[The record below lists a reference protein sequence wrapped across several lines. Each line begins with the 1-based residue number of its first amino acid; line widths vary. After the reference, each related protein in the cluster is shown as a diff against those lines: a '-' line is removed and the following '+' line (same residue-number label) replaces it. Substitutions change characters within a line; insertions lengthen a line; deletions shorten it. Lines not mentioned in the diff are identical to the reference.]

1 MTVTDSSSAG
11 PGVASGP
18 GGAEDKAARPVHR
31 ATRDR
36 WSWLRVTGSVG
47 PLGIA
52 TAVLWLSIIVL
63 LPLAA
68 LTVTSFEEGWSG
80 FWDAVT
86 APAAVD
92 SLRIT
97 IFVSV
102 IVALLNVVMGT
113 LIAWVLVRDEFPG
126 KGIVNALIDLPFALP
141 TIVASIVLLS
151 LYGPQSPVNI
161 HLNATQPGLIVAL
174 AFVTL
179 PFVVRSVQPV
189 LIEVDREVEQAA
201 LSLGA
206 DNWTTFRRIVLPTL
220 TPAIISGGGLA
231 FARAIGEYG
240 SVVLIGGNIPRETE
254 MASQYIQKQIEIDR
268 PINAA
273 AVSVALLAISFAT
286 LLVLRLFA
294 ERSARKEQ
302 ATR

>member
-1 MTVTDSSSAG
+1 MTDTSTAG
-11 PGVASGP
+11 DGAAPVSGGSQKVSP
-18 GGAEDKAARPVHR
+18 AGRVN
-31 ATRDR
+31 

-68 LTVTSFEEGWSG
+68 LTVTSFDEGWSG
-80 FWDAVT
+80 FWAAVT
-86 APAAVD
+86 APAALD

-97 IFVSV
+97 VFVSV
-102 IVALLNVVMGT
+102 VVAVINVVMGT

-126 KGIVNALIDLPFALP
+126 KSVVNALIDLPFALP

-151 LYGPQSPVNI
+151 LYGPQSPIDI

-189 LIEVDREVEQAA
+189 LIEADREVEQAA

-206 DNWTTFRRIVLPTL
+206 NNWTTFRRIVLPTL
-220 TPAIISGGGLA
+220 APAIISGGGLA

-240 SVVLIGGNIPRETE
+240 SVVLIGGAIPRKTE

-273 AVSVALLAISFAT
+273 AVSVALLVISFAT
-286 LLVLRLFA
+286 LLVLRLLA
-294 ERSARKEQ
+294 ERSVRKEQ
-302 ATR
+302 ETR

>member
-1 MTVTDSSSAG
+1 MQVS
-11 PGVASGP
+11 
-18 GGAEDKAARPVHR
+18 
-31 ATRDR
+31 
-36 WSWLRVTGSVG
+36 GSVG

-68 LTVTSFEEGWSG
+68 LTVTSFEDGWAG

-86 APAAVD
+86 APAALD

-97 IFVSV
+97 VSV
-102 IVALLNVVMGT
+102 SVVVALINVVMGT

-126 KGIVNALIDLPFALP
+126 KGVVNALIDLPFALP

-161 HLNATQPGLIVAL
+161 HLNATQPGLVVAL

-189 LIEVDREVEQAA
+189 LIEADREVEQAA

-206 DNWTTFRRIVLPTL
+206 SNWVTFRRIVLPAL

-240 SVVLIGGNIPRETE
+240 SVVLIGGAIPRETE
-254 MASQYIQKQIEIDR
+254 VASQYIQKQIEIDR

-273 AVSVALLAISFAT
+273 AVSVALLLIAFVT
-286 LLVLRLFA
+286 LLVLRFLA
-294 ERSARKEQ
+294 DRSARKEQ
-302 ATR
+302 ASR

>member
-1 MTVTDSSSAG
+1 VTESSNAGPAQTG
-11 PGVASGP
+11 PGVSDP
-18 GGAEDKAARPVHR
+18 ARPARGRH
-31 ATRDR
+31 

-68 LTVTSFEEGWSG
+68 LTVTSFEDGWSG
-80 FWDAVT
+80 FYDAVT
-86 APAAVD
+86 APAALD

-97 IFVSV
+97 VLVSV
-102 IVALLNVVMGT
+102 VVAVINVVMGT

-126 KGIVNALIDLPFALP
+126 KSVVNALIDLPFALP

-151 LYGPQSPVNI
+151 LYGPQSPIDI
-161 HLNATQPGLIVAL
+161 HLNATQPGLVVAL

-189 LIEVDREVEQAA
+189 LIEADREVEQAA

-206 DNWTTFRRIVLPTL
+206 NNWTTFRSIVLPAL

-240 SVVLIGGNIPRETE
+240 SVVLIGGAIPRKTE

-268 PINAA
+268 PVNAA

-286 LLVLRLFA
+286 LLVLRLLA

-302 ATR
+302 AAR

>member
-1 MTVTDSSSAG
+1 MSDSSTSAGTDQG
-11 PGVASGP
+11 PGVSVDKKPKP
-18 GGAEDKAARPVHR
+18 GR
-31 ATRDR
+31 
-36 WSWLRVTGSVG
+36 SWLRVTGSVG
-47 PLGIA
+47 PIGIA
-52 TAVLWLSIIVL
+52 TSVLWLSIIVL

-68 LTVTSFEEGWSG
+68 LTYTSFDDGWSG

-86 APAAVD
+86 APSAID
-92 SLRIT
+92 SLKVT

-102 IVALLNVVMGT
+102 IVAVVNVIMGT

-141 TIVASIVLLS
+141 TIVASIVLLA
-151 LYGPQSPVNI
+151 LYGPRSPINV
-161 HLNATQPGLIVAL
+161 HLNATQPGIIVAL

-201 LSLGA
+201 ASLGA
-206 DNWTTFRRIVLPTL
+206 DNWTTFRRILLPTL
-220 TPAIISGGGLA
+220 APAIISGGGLA

-240 SVVLIGGNIPRETE
+240 SVVLIGGNIPRETQ
-254 MASQYIQKQIEIDR
+254 MASQYIQQQIEIDR
-268 PINAA
+268 PVNAA
-273 AVSVALLAISFAT
+273 AVSVALLVISFVS

-294 ERSARKEQ
+294 DRTARKEQ
-302 ATR
+302 ESR

>member
-1 MTVTDSSSAG
+1 MSKPAAAG
-11 PGVASGP
+11 SRGP
-18 GGAEDKAARPVHR
+18 
-31 ATRDR
+31 T

-68 LTVTSFEEGWSG
+68 LTVSAFDEGWAG

-86 APAAVD
+86 SPVALA
-92 SLRIT
+92 SLRVT
-97 IFVSV
+97 VFVSV
-102 IVALLNVVMGT
+102 IVALINVVMGT
-113 LIAWVLVRDEFPG
+113 LIAWVLVRDDFPG

-151 LYGPQSPVNI
+151 LYGPESPINI
-161 HLNATQPGLIVAL
+161 HLNATQPGLVVAL

-189 LIEVDREVEQAA
+189 LIEVDKEVEQAA

-206 DNWTTFRRIVLPTL
+206 DNWTTFRQIVLPTL

-240 SVVLIGGNIPRETE
+240 SVVLIGGNIPRETQ
-254 MASQYIQKQIEIDR
+254 MASQYIQQQIEIDR
-268 PINAA
+268 PVAAA
-273 AVSVALLAISFAT
+273 AVSVALLAIAFVS

-302 ATR
+302 EAR

>member
-1 MTVTDSSSAG
+1 MTESSST
-11 PGVASGP
+11 GVGHAPDP
-18 GGAEDKAARPVHR
+18 GGFEDAGESAPKPTSR
-31 ATRDR
+31 T

-68 LTVTSFEEGWSG
+68 LTVTSFDNGWSG
-80 FWDAVT
+80 FWDAIT
-86 APAAVD
+86 APAAID

-97 IFVSV
+97 VVVSV
-102 IVALLNVVMGT
+102 VVAVINVLMGT

-126 KGIVNALIDLPFALP
+126 KSIVNALIDLPFALP

-151 LYGPQSPVNI
+151 LYGPQSPIDI
-161 HLNATQPGLIVAL
+161 HLNATQPGLVVAL

-189 LIEVDREVEQAA
+189 LIEADREVEQAA

-220 TPAIISGGGLA
+220 APAIISGGGLA

-240 SVVLIGGNIPRETE
+240 SVVLIGGAIPRKTE

-268 PINAA
+268 PVNAA

-286 LLVLRLFA
+286 LLVLRLWA
-294 ERSARKEQ
+294 ERTARKEQ
-302 ATR
+302 EAR

>member
-1 MTVTDSSSAG
+1 MSDSSRK
-11 PGVASGP
+11 P
-18 GGAEDKAARPVHR
+18 
-31 ATRDR
+31 TR
-36 WSWLRVTGSVG
+36 SPLAWLRVTGSVG

-68 LTVTSFEEGWSG
+68 LTVTSFEDGWGG

-86 APAAVD
+86 APAALD

-97 IFVSV
+97 VLVSV
-102 IVALLNVVMGT
+102 VVALINVVMGT

-126 KGIVNALIDLPFALP
+126 KGVVNALIDLPFALP

-151 LYGPQSPVNI
+151 LYGPQSPIDI
-161 HLNATQPGLIVAL
+161 HLNATQPGLVVAL

-189 LIEVDREVEQAA
+189 LIEADREVEQAA

-206 DNWTTFRRIVLPTL
+206 DNWTTFRRIVLPAL
-220 TPAIISGGGLA
+220 TPAVISGGGLA

-240 SVVLIGGNIPRETE
+240 SVVLIGGAIPRKTE

-273 AVSVALLAISFAT
+273 AVSVALLAIAFVT
-286 LLVLRLFA
+286 LLVLRLLA
-294 ERSARKEQ
+294 DRAARKEQ
-302 ATR
+302 ASR

>member
-1 MTVTDSSSAG
+1 MTDSSGHAG
-11 PGVASGP
+11 TGETPDPGVAVKLEKSAP
-18 GGAEDKAARPVHR
+18 ARR
-31 ATRDR
+31 RR
-36 WSWLRVTGSVG
+36 WEWLRVTGSVG
-47 PLGIA
+47 PVGIGI
-52 TAVLWLSIIVL
+52 AVLWLSVIVL

-68 LTVTSFEEGWSG
+68 LTVSSFEDGWSG

-86 APAAVD
+86 APAALD

-97 IFVSV
+97 VGVSV
-102 IVALLNVVMGT
+102 VVALLNVVMGT

-151 LYGPQSPVNI
+151 LYGPNSPIDI
-161 HLNATQPGLIVAL
+161 HLNATQPGLVVAL

-189 LIEVDREVEQAA
+189 LIEVDKEVEQAA

-206 DNWTTFRRIVLPTL
+206 SNWITFRRIVLPTL
-220 TPAIISGGGLA
+220 APAIISGGGLA

-240 SVVLIGGNIPRETE
+240 SVVLIGGNIPRETQ
-254 MASQYIQKQIEIDR
+254 MTSQYIQQQIEVDR
-268 PINAA
+268 PVNAA
-273 AVSVALLAISFAT
+273 AVSVALLAISFAS
-286 LLVLRLFA
+286 LLVLRLLA
-294 ERSARKEQ
+294 ERTARKEE
-302 ATR
+302 ASR

>member
-1 MTVTDSSSAG
+1 MNVMGSRSVEAG
-11 PGVASGP
+11 EEPGVDESKKRPGSGRSP
-18 GGAEDKAARPVHR
+18 R
-31 ATRDR
+31 T
-36 WSWLRVTGSVG
+36 WLRVSGSVG

-68 LTVTSFEEGWSG
+68 LTVTSFEQGWSG

-86 APAAVD
+86 APAALD

-97 IFVSV
+97 VAVSV
-102 IVALLNVVMGT
+102 MVALINVVMGT

-126 KGIVNALIDLPFALP
+126 KGLVNALIDLPFALP

-161 HLNATQPGLIVAL
+161 HLNATQPGLVVAL

-189 LIEVDREVEQAA
+189 LIEADREVEQAA

-206 DNWTTFRRIVLPTL
+206 GNWVTFRRIVLPAL

-240 SVVLIGGNIPRETE
+240 SVLLIGGAIPRETE
-254 MASQYIQKQIEIDR
+254 VASQYIQKQIEIDR
-268 PINAA
+268 PVNAA
-273 AVSVALLAISFAT
+273 AVSVTLLVIAFAT
-286 LLVLRLFA
+286 LLVLRLLA
-294 ERSARKEQ
+294 DRSARKEQ
-302 ATR
+302 ASR

>member
-1 MTVTDSSSAG
+1 MTTSTNGRTGFQV
-11 PGVASGP
+11 P
-18 GGAEDKAARPVHR
+18 
-31 ATRDR
+31 
-36 WSWLRVTGSVG
+36 SWLRVSGSVG

-68 LTVTSFEEGWSG
+68 LTVTSFEDGWSG

-86 APAAVD
+86 APAALD

-97 IFVSV
+97 VLVSV
-102 IVALLNVVMGT
+102 VVALINVVMGT
-113 LIAWVLVRDEFPG
+113 LVAWVLVRDEFPG
-126 KGIVNALIDLPFALP
+126 KSIVNALIDLPFALP

-151 LYGPQSPVNI
+151 LYGPQSPVDI
-161 HLNATQPGLIVAL
+161 HLNATQPGLVVAL
-174 AFVTL
+174 TFVTL

-201 LSLGA
+201 ISLGA
-206 DNWTTFRRIVLPTL
+206 NNWTTFRRIILPTL

-240 SVVLIGGNIPRETE
+240 SVVLIGGAIPRKTE

-268 PINAA
+268 PVNAA
-273 AVSVALLAISFAT
+273 AVSVALLAIAFVT
-286 LLVLRLFA
+286 LLALRLLA
-294 ERSARKEQ
+294 DRSARKEK